1 MAKHEDALRC
11 MALGDERY
19 VKDVLAMQLS
29 NVDASGLDP
38 KTHALVR
45 LGALIALDASQS
57 SFQWNAATALASG
70 ATVDEI
76 VGVLIAVAQTVGLA
90 RVSSAAPAVALRSG
104 TTSTRRWRPTT
115 RVDGPSAWNTGSRQR
130 SRNSPNEEET
140 PSMVTAPRDATSCRS
155 PTNREP
161 V

>member
-19 VKDVLAMQLS
+19 VKDVLAMQLT

-76 VGVLIAVAQTVGLA
+76 VGVLIAVAPTVGLA
-90 RVSSAAPAVALRSG
+90 RVVSAAPEIGAAIGYDIDAAL
-104 TTSTRRWRPTT
+104 
-115 RVDGPSAWNTGSRQR
+115 
-130 SRNSPNEEET
+130 EE
-140 PSMVTAPRDATSCRS
+140 ANGKDATLRGA
-155 PTNREP
+155 
-161 V
+161 

>member
-1 MAKHEDALRC
+1 MAKHEDALRR

-19 VKDVLAMQLS
+19 VSEVLAMQLS

-45 LGALIALDASQS
+45 LGALVALDASPS

-90 RVSSAAPAVALRSG
+90 RVASAAPSVALALGYDIDAALEAHDEGGR
-104 TTSTRRWRPTT
+104 TLDAERR
-115 RVDGPSAWNTGSRQR
+115 
-130 SRNSPNEEET
+130 
-140 PSMVTAPRDATSCRS
+140 
-155 PTNREP
+155 
-161 V
+161 